1 MGIENII
8 ETLFSSMTPIQR
20 LNSLV
25 KSFPERDR
33 GLAQKMLDER
43 KFEDLWE
50 LVKSSIYMV
59 RKYKDKYEADLTDMT
74 VFKSELSSY
83 MGQLGLEDDE
93 EELIDTYEEY

>member
-1 MGIENII
+1 
-8 ETLFSSMTPIQR
+8 MTPIQR
-20 LNSLV
+20 LTSLV

-83 MGQLGLEDDE
+83 MDQLGLEDDE

>member
-1 MGIENII
+1 
-8 ETLFSSMTPIQR
+8 MTPVQR

-25 KSFPERDR
+25 RSFPDKDR
-33 GLAQKMLDER
+33 GLIQKMLDER

-59 RKYKDKYEADLTDMT
+59 RKYKNKYEADLADMT

-83 MGQLGLEDDE
+83 MDQLGLGDDE
-93 EELIDTYEEY
+93 EFEDEEDLLGYQSYQ

>member
-1 MGIENII
+1 
-8 ETLFSSMTPIQR
+8 MTPIQR

-93 EELIDTYEEY
+93 KELIDTYEEY

>member
-1 MGIENII
+1 
-8 ETLFSSMTPIQR
+8 MTPIQR

-25 KSFPERDR
+25 KSFPEKDS
-33 GLAQKMLDER
+33 GLVQKMLDER

-59 RKYKDKYEADLTDMT
+59 RKHKDKYKADFTGMT

-83 MGQLGLEDDE
+83 MDQLGLENDE

>member
-1 MGIENII
+1 
-8 ETLFSSMTPIQR
+8 MTPIQR

-25 KSFPERDR
+25 KSFPEKDR
-33 GLAQKMLDER
+33 ELIQKMLDER

-59 RKYKDKYEADLTDMT
+59 KKYKDKYEADLTDMT

-83 MGQLGLEDDE
+83 MDQLGLVDDDE
-93 EELIDTYEEY
+93 EFEDEEEIIDTYEEY

>member
-1 MGIENII
+1 
-8 ETLFSSMTPIQR
+8 MTPLQR

-25 KSFPERDR
+25 KSFPEKDR
-33 GLAQKMLDER
+33 ELMQKMLDER

-59 RKYKDKYEADLTDMT
+59 RKDKYEADLTDMT

-83 MGQLGLEDDE
+83 MDQLGLEDDE
-93 EELIDTYEEY
+93 EFEDKEEMIDTYEEY

>member
-1 MGIENII
+1 
-8 ETLFSSMTPIQR
+8 MTPIQR

-25 KSFPERDR
+25 KSFPEKDR
-33 GLAQKMLDER
+33 ELMQKMLDER

-59 RKYKDKYEADLTDMT
+59 RKYKDRYEADLTDMT

-83 MGQLGLEDDE
+83 MDQLGLGNDGEFEDE
-93 EELIDTYEEY
+93 EEMVNTYEEY

>member
-1 MGIENII
+1 
-8 ETLFSSMTPIQR
+8 MTPIQR

-43 KFEDLWE
+43 KFEDLCE

-59 RKYKDKYEADLTDMT
+59 RKYKDKYEADLTDMIA
-74 VFKSELSSY
+74 FGSELFSY
-83 MGQLGLEDDE
+83 MYKLGLEDDD
-93 EELIDTYEEY
+93 EELIDIYE

>member
-1 MGIENII
+1 
-8 ETLFSSMTPIQR
+8 MTPIQR

-25 KSFPERDR
+25 KSFPEKDR
-33 GLAQKMLDER
+33 GLMQKMLDER

-59 RKYKDKYEADLTDMT
+59 RKYKDKYEADLTDMI
-74 VFKSELSSY
+74 VFESELSSY
-83 MGQLGLEDDE
+83 MDQLGLGGDEEFEDE

>member
-1 MGIENII
+1 
-8 ETLFSSMTPIQR
+8 MTPIQR

-59 RKYKDKYEADLTDMT
+59 RKYKDKYEADLTDMIA
-74 VFKSELSSY
+74 FRSELSSY
-83 MGQLGLEDDE
+83 MDQLGLENDAA
-93 EELIDTYEEY
+93 ELIDIYEEH

>member
-1 MGIENII
+1 MA
-8 ETLFSSMTPIQR
+8 PVQR

-25 KSFPERDR
+25 KSFPEKDR
-33 GLAQKMLDER
+33 ELMQKILDER

-59 RKYKDKYEADLTDMT
+59 RKYKDKYEADLTGMI
-74 VFKSELSSY
+74 VFESELSSY
-83 MGQLGLEDDE
+83 MDQLGLEGDEEFEDE

>member
-1 MGIENII
+1 
-8 ETLFSSMTPIQR
+8 MTPIQR

-59 RKYKDKYEADLTDMT
+59 REYKDKYEADLTDMT

-83 MGQLGLEDDE
+83 MDQLGLEDDE
-93 EELIDTYEEY
+93 EELIDHYEEY

>member
-1 MGIENII
+1 
-8 ETLFSSMTPIQR
+8 MTPIQR

-59 RKYKDKYEADLTDMT
+59 RKYKDRYEADLTDMT

-83 MGQLGLEDDE
+83 MDQLGLEDDG

>member
-1 MGIENII
+1 
-8 ETLFSSMTPIQR
+8 MTPIQR

-59 RKYKDKYEADLTDMT
+59 RKYKDKYEADLTDMIA
-74 VFKSELSSY
+74 FRSELFSY
-83 MGQLGLEDDE
+83 MYQLGLEDDD
-93 EELIDTYEEY
+93 EELIDIYE

>member
-1 MGIENII
+1 
-8 ETLFSSMTPIQR
+8 MTPIQR

-25 KSFPERDR
+25 KSLPERDR

>member
-1 MGIENII
+1 
-8 ETLFSSMTPIQR
+8 MTPIQR

-83 MGQLGLEDDE
+83 MNQLGLEDDE

>member
-1 MGIENII
+1 MTTIE
-8 ETLFSSMTPIQR
+8 R

-25 KSFPERDR
+25 KSFPDKDR
-33 GLAQKMLDER
+33 ELIQKMLDER

-59 RKYKDKYEADLTDMT
+59 GKHKDKYEADFTDMT

-83 MGQLGLEDDE
+83 MDQLGLVDDE
-93 EELIDTYEEY
+93 EFEDEEEIIDTYEEY

>member
-1 MGIENII
+1 
-8 ETLFSSMTPIQR
+8 MTPIQR
-20 LNSLV
+20 LDSLV

-59 RKYKDKYEADLTDMT
+59 RKYKDKYEANLTDMI

-83 MGQLGLEDDE
+83 MDQLGLEDDE
-93 EELIDTYEEY
+93 EELTDIYEEY